1 MGFKHKRIIIVD
13 DSQTFLMYMSMLLNR
28 MGFKVIPA
36 ESGIELLKILNLMEP
51 DIVILDVT
59 MPVMDGIKALKHL
72 KNDNQWSNI
81 PVIMVSLDSSE
92 ETIEKCKSFGCS
104 DYLTKPINIGKL
116 NEALQ
121 GSIFSPTGWKRKHLR
136 APFVKKV
143 SVTYSGVSRE
153 LYAETLS
160 EGGIYIRSKEPFPV
174 GTEMEITLPLKDKK
188 NITLKGNVIYTKGLF
203 GAVFKVPPGVAVQF
217 KDLTNEETNILV
229 DYIKG
234 LLAEDIID
242 GQEEPVITMDDI
254 E

>member
-13 DSQTFLMYMSMLLNR
+13 DSQTFLMYMAMLLNR
-28 MGFKVIPA
+28 MGFEVIPA
-36 ESGIELLKILNLMEP
+36 ENGIELLKILNMMEP
-51 DIVILDVT
+51 DIVMLDVT

-72 KNDNQWSNI
+72 KNDNQWSSI
-81 PVIMVSLDSSE
+81 PVIMVSLDSSK
-92 ETIEKCKSFGCS
+92 ETIEKCKNFGCS
-104 DYLTKPINIGKL
+104 AYLTKPINIGKL

-121 GSIFSPTGWKRKHLR
+121 GSIFSPAGWKRKHLR
-136 APFVKKV
+136 APFIKKV

-174 GTEMEITLPLKDKK
+174 GSEMEITLPLKGKK
-188 NITLKGNVIYTKGLF
+188 NITLKGNVIYTKGLL
-203 GAVFKVPPGVAVQF
+203 GAVFKIPPGVAVQF

-229 DYIKG
+229 DYVKG
-234 LLAEDIID
+234 LLAKDIID